1 MIGLFYIKINKELI
15 FKVILLIFRFNFS
28 DMGTVYYKSPVGILE
43 IKEENGFIV
52 SLEIFQQISLENK
65 PVSTNNPILIKV
77 LKQLDEYFAGK
88 RFNFDIPLKQDGTA
102 FQQKAWNFLKTIPY
116 GETVSYKTE
125 AEAVGNPKSS
135 RAIGSANGA
144 NNIAIIIPC
153 HRVINANGKLG
164 GYAYGI
170 DVKEKL
176 LDMEKK
182 FRQQEVK

>member
-1 MIGLFYIKINKELI
+1 MDTI
-15 FKVILLIFRFNFS
+15 
-28 DMGTVYYKSPVGILE
+28 YYKSPVGVLE

-52 SLEIFQQISLENK
+52 SLEIFQEISSENK
-65 PVSTNNPILIKV
+65 PVKTNSPILV
-77 LKQLDEYFAGK
+77 EVQKQLDEYFAGK
-88 RFNFDIPLKQDGTA
+88 RFNFDLPLKQNGTD
-102 FQQKAWNFLKTIPY
+102 FQQRAWDFLKTIPY

-164 GYAYGI
+164 GYAYGLE
-170 DVKEKL
+170 VKEKL
-176 LDMEKK
+176 LDLEKK
-182 FRQQEVK
+182 FRHQD